1 MRVEYPAIITPQ
13 ETGGYLVEFPDLE
26 EAFTEGETL
35 EEALLNAAEVLTLM
49 LECRLDDKEEI
60 PQPSK
65 IKKKNVYWIA
75 PDVKVQ
81 AAVLVKQNRQDKSMA
96 ELARMLGT
104 SWPSV
109 QRLENPHN
117 SPTLKILDK
126 AATALGKK
134 LVLSF
139 EDTKLT

>member
-1 MRVEYPAIITPQ
+1 MEYPAIITPQ

-35 EEALLNAAEVLTLM
+35 EEALFNAAEVLTLM
-49 LECRLDDKEEI
+49 LECRLDDKEKI
-60 PQPSK
+60 PQPSR
-65 IKKKNVYWIA
+65 IKKRNVYWIA

-109 QRLENPHN
+109 QRLENPHH

-139 EDTKLT
+139 EDTELT

>member
-1 MRVEYPAIITPQ
+1 MRVEYPAVITPQ

-35 EEALLNAAEVLTLM
+35 EEALFNAAEVLTLM
-49 LECRLDDKEEI
+49 LECRLDDKEKI

-81 AAVLVKQNRQDKSMA
+81 AAILVKQNRQDKSMA

-109 QRLENPHN
+109 QRLENPHH
-117 SPTLKILDK
+117 SPTLKVLDK

-139 EDTKLT
+139 EDTGLT

>member
-35 EEALLNAAEVLTLM
+35 EEALFNAAEVLTLM
-49 LECRLDDKEEI
+49 LECRLDDKEKI

-109 QRLENPHN
+109 QRLENPHH

-139 EDTKLT
+139 EDTELT

>member
-35 EEALLNAAEVLTLM
+35 EEALFNAAEVLTLM

-109 QRLENPHN
+109 QRLENPHH

-139 EDTKLT
+139 EDTELT

>member
-35 EEALLNAAEVLTLM
+35 EEALFNAAEVLTLM

-75 PDVKVQ
+75 PDIKVQ

-109 QRLENPHN
+109 QRLENPHH

-134 LVLSF
+134 LILSF
-139 EDTKLT
+139 EDTELT

>member
-1 MRVEYPAIITPQ
+1 MKVEYPAIITPQ

-35 EEALLNAAEVLTLM
+35 EEALFNAAEVLTLM

-60 PQPSK
+60 PQPSQ

-109 QRLENPHN
+109 QRLENPHH

-139 EDTKLT
+139 EDTELT

>member
-1 MRVEYPAIITPQ
+1 MEYPAIITPQ

-35 EEALLNAAEVLTLM
+35 EEALFNAAEVLTLM
-49 LECRLDDKEEI
+49 LECRLDDKEKI
-60 PQPSK
+60 PQPSR

-109 QRLENPHN
+109 QRLENPHH

-139 EDTKLT
+139 EDTELT